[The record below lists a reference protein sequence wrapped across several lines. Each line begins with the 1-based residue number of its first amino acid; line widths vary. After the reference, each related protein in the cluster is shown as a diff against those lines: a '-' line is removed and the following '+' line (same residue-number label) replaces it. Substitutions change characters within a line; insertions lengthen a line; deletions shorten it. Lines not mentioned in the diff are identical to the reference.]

1 MQIAR
6 DCANLIFQFREITI
20 RRSKLKT
27 LKELALDAWSQEQE
41 KRKQSDYKKR
51 KRLAKKIEGE
61 IDDLLPKEADDYAFE
76 RNLEDKRYG
85 VIVSAEEAGGVLR
98 FTHDDK
104 DNLVI
109 IGECP
114 ACHGEALSK
123 PVEDLA
129 DLGQMLENFQ
139 PGASH
144 DCPIRRG

>member
-1 MQIAR
+1 VR
-6 DCANLIFQFREITI
+6 
-20 RRSKLKT
+20 T

-41 KRKQSDYKKR
+41 KRKQSDYKRR

-61 IDDLLPKEADDYAFE
+61 VEDLLPKDAEDYAFE
-76 RNLEDKRYG
+76 RQFEDRRFG
-85 VIVSAEEAGGVLR
+85 VVVSAGEPGSALR

-104 DNLVI
+104 DHLVV

-114 ACHGEALSK
+114 ACHGETLST

-129 DLGQMLENFQ
+129 DLGQLLEGFQ

-144 DCPIRRG
+144 DCPMRRA